1 MIDTDEIRST
11 LNNLIETLKDGEQ
24 GFRESADK
32 LKNTTYAATF
42 RSIAS
47 ERASAASEL
56 QSEVARLGGKPETSG
71 STSGAL
77 HRGWIGLKAAL
88 TGNDD
93 HAILEEAERGE
104 DSAVK
109 NYRDALSKD
118 LPTDIRSIVERQ
130 YRQVQQRHNEV
141 RAIRDA
147 AKTGAV
153 TSTGSTPTGAPRT
166 Y

>member
-32 LKNTTYAATF
+32 MKNTSYAATF

-56 QSEVARLGGKPETSG
+56 QAEVARLGGKPETSG
-71 STSGAL
+71 SASGAL

-88 TGNDD
+88 TGGSD
-93 HAILEEAERGE
+93 HSILEEAERGE
-104 DSAVK
+104 DNAVK

-118 LPTDIRSIVERQ
+118 LPTDIHAIVERQ

-141 RAIRDA
+141 RAMRDA

-153 TSTGSTPTGAPRT
+153 SESSSMTGTPRT

>member
-32 LKNTTYAATF
+32 LRNTTYAATF

-47 ERASAASEL
+47 ERTSAASEL

-71 STSGAL
+71 SASGAL

-104 DSAVK
+104 DNAVK

-118 LPTDIRSIVERQ
+118 VPTDIRAIIERQ

-141 RAIRDA
+141 RAMRDA
-147 AKTGAV
+147 AKTGTAG
-153 TSTGSTPTGAPRT
+153 SASSTPTGTPRA

>member
-11 LNNLIETLKDGEQ
+11 LNDLIGTLKDGEQ
-24 GFRESADK
+24 GFRDSADK
-32 LKNTTYAATF
+32 LRNSDYASKF

-47 ERASAASEL
+47 ERAAAASDL

-71 STSGAL
+71 SASGAM

-93 HAILEEAERGE
+93 QAILEEAERGE
-104 DSAVK
+104 DNAVK

-118 LPTDIRSIVERQ
+118 LPRDIRSLVESQ
-130 YRQVQQRHNEV
+130 YQQIQIRHNEV
-141 RAIRDA
+141 RAMRDA
-147 AKTGAV
+147 ARTGTVA
-153 TSTGSTPTGAPRT
+153 STTTGTPRT

>member
-11 LNNLIETLKDGEQ
+11 LNGLIETLKDGEQ

-32 LKNTTYAATF
+32 MKNTSYAATF

-56 QSEVARLGGKPETSG
+56 QAEVARLGGKPETSG
-71 STSGAL
+71 SAGGAL

-88 TGNDD
+88 TGDSD
-93 HAILEEAERGE
+93 QGILEEAERGE
-104 DSAVK
+104 DNAVK

-118 LPTDIRSIVERQ
+118 LPADIRGIIERQ

-141 RAIRDA
+141 RAMRDA
-147 AKTGAV
+147 AKTGTV
-153 TSTGSTPTGAPRT
+153 SETSSMTGTPRT

>member
-24 GFRESADK
+24 GFRDSADK
-32 LKNTTYAATF
+32 LRNSDYAASF
-42 RSIAS
+42 RLIGS
-47 ERASAASEL
+47 ERSAAASEL

-71 STSGAL
+71 SASGAM

-93 HAILEEAERGE
+93 RAILEEAERGE
-104 DSAVK
+104 DNAVK

-118 LPTDIRSIVERQ
+118 LPTDIRNIVERQ
-130 YRQVQQRHNEV
+130 YQQVQERHNEV
-141 RAIRDA
+141 RALRDA
-147 AKTGAV
+147 ARTGTVA
-153 TSTGSTPTGAPRT
+153 STTGTTRT

>member
-11 LNNLIETLKDGEQ
+11 LNDLIETLKDGER

-32 LKNTTYAATF
+32 LKNTSYAATF

-71 STSGAL
+71 SASGAL

-88 TGNDD
+88 TGDSD
-93 HAILEEAERGE
+93 HGILEEAERGE
-104 DSAVK
+104 DNAVK

-130 YRQVQQRHNEV
+130 YRQIQQRHNEV
-141 RAIRDA
+141 RSMRDA
-147 AKTGAV
+147 AKTGTV
-153 TSTGSTPTGAPRT
+153 TSSSVTGTPRT

>member
-32 LKNTTYAATF
+32 MNSTSYAATF

-56 QSEVARLGGKPETSG
+56 QAEVARLGGKPETSG
-71 STSGAL
+71 SASGAL

-88 TGNDD
+88 TGGSD
-93 HAILEEAERGE
+93 HGILEEAERGE
-104 DSAVK
+104 DNAVK

-118 LPTDIRSIVERQ
+118 LPTDIRAVVERQ

-141 RAIRDA
+141 RAMRDA
-147 AKTGAV
+147 ARTGAV
-153 TSTGSTPTGAPRT
+153 SESSSVTGTPRT

>member
-32 LKNTTYAATF
+32 LRNTTYAATF

-47 ERASAASEL
+47 ERTSAASEL

-71 STSGAL
+71 SASGAL

-104 DSAVK
+104 DNAVK

-118 LPTDIRSIVERQ
+118 VPTDIRAIIERQ

-141 RAIRDA
+141 RAMRDA
-147 AKTGAV
+147 AKTGTVGSA
-153 TSTGSTPTGAPRT
+153 SSTPTGTPRT